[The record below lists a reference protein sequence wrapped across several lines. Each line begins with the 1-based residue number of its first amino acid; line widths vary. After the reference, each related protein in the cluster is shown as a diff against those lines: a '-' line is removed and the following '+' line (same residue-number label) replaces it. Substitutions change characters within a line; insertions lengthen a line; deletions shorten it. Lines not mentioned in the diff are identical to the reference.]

1 MLDYTNCTINKV
13 SVHHVGNKTNGENL
27 VLSKSPL
34 DISDTELKELL
45 LRFFLFPM
53 TSNELFTFTFTN
65 GDFTLNPIY
74 NFASQ
79 IFDNPKTF
87 HRQTVDIS
95 KHLYEVSNHSQV
107 KSGDL
112 FVVHFNDVTIDGET
126 VDATG
131 IFKSENRQ
139 TFLKLD
145 IETDNF
151 SLNCDDG
158 INIEKLDKGCL
169 IFNSDRKNGY
179 KICIVD
185 KSNKSSEAQF
195 WKDTFLLLRPCVDD
209 YHFTKQFLDIT
220 KNYVTKQLTEEFEVT
235 KTDQIDILNRSMEYF
250 KTHDNFVKKEFEKEV
265 LQDTGIINSFRK
277 FDETFREENA
287 IEIEDSFEIS
297 TSAVKKQARVFKSVL
312 KLDKNFHIYI
322 HGDKDLIEHGVEK
335 DGRKYYKIYYKEE
348 S

>member
-13 SVHHVGNKTNGENL
+13 SVHHVGNKTNGEDL
-27 VLSKSPL
+27 VLSKSTL
-34 DISDTELKELL
+34 DISDTDVKELL

-65 GDFTLNPIY
+65 GDFNMNPLY

-79 IFDNPKTF
+79 IFDSPKAF
-87 HRQTVDIS
+87 HRQSVDIS
-95 KHLYEVSNHSQV
+95 KHLYEVSNHAQI

-112 FVVHFNDVTIDGET
+112 FVAHLQNVSVDGET
-126 VDATG
+126 VDAIG
-131 IFKSENRQ
+131 LFKSENRQ
-139 TFLKLD
+139 TFLQLNAD
-145 IETDNF
+145 GDEF
-151 SLNCDDG
+151 SLNSDDG

-169 IFNSDRKNGY
+169 IFNSGRENGY
-179 KICIVD
+179 KVCIVD
-185 KSNKSSEAQF
+185 KSNRSSEAQF
-195 WKDTFLLLRPCVDD
+195 WKDTFLMLRPCVNE
-209 YHFTKQFLDIT
+209 YHYTKQFLDIT

-250 KTHDNFVKKEFEKEV
+250 KTHDSFDKNEFEKEV
-265 LQDTGIINSFRK
+265 LQDTGIIKSFRK
-277 FDETFREENA
+277 YDETFREEND
-287 IEIEDSFEIS
+287 IELEDSFEIS
-297 TSAVKKQARVFKSVL
+297 TPAVKKQARVFKSVL